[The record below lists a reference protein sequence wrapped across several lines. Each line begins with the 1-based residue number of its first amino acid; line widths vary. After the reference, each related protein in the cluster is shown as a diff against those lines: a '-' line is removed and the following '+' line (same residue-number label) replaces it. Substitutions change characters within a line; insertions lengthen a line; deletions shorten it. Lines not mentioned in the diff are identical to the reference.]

1 MQASTGKPLRIYR
14 ISQQVCFSETT
25 TIDTICAYKIRVAEA
40 ADCIKAILLATAPQI
55 ATGKAAEHRRAPG
68 LCALALQGMEDFFDA
83 VAHG

>member
-1 MQASTGKPLRIYR
+1 MLRLARQPLSINRDCQGLRI
-14 ISQQVCFSETT
+14 SEAATIHA
-25 TIDTICAYKIRVAEA
+25 IDTHKIGIAKA
-40 ADCIKAILLATAPQI
+40 ADSVESIFLATAPQI